1 MNIET
6 IRYFEE
12 VARAESFYGAAKRL
26 AVSQQ
31 GLNKAITSL
40 ERELST
46 KLLERSRKGVT
57 LTPTGSFSMRST
69 TPTRSINEKRTPSIS
84 TSRITRRK

>member
-46 KLLERSRKGVT
+46 KRS
-57 LTPTGSFSMRST
+57 
-69 TPTRSINEKRTPSIS
+69 NEAAKA
-84 TSRITRRK
+84 SR